1 MAAMKNVMTRAWEIA
16 KEAVAKFGG
25 KVKEY
30 FALSLKIAW
39 EEIKVPT
46 SVTVEL
52 VSGSRKYKSWVAEI
66 VGTHAKFKF
75 ERNFVNKFQGVE
87 LETNKIYTLEEGKV
101 YDVNNVNYRYYATV
115 RNGQLVEL
123 NEGEVM
129 ELVA

>member
-1 MAAMKNVMTRAWEIA
+1 MKNVMTRAWEIA

>member
-1 MAAMKNVMTRAWEIA
+1 MKNVMTRAWEIA
-16 KEAVAKFGG
+16 KEAVVKFGG

-30 FALSLKIAW
+30 FALSLKMAW
-39 EEIKVPT
+39 DEIKAPAA
-46 SVTVEL
+46 VTVEL

-75 ERNFVNKFQGVE
+75 ERNFVNEFQGIE

-101 YDVNNVNYRYYATV
+101 YDVNNVNDRYYATV

-129 ELVA
+129 ELVV

>member
-1 MAAMKNVMTRAWEIA
+1 MKNVMTIAWGIA
-16 KEAVAKFGG
+16 KEGAAKFGG
-25 KVKEY
+25 SVKSY
-30 FALSLKIAW
+30 FAEALKLAW
-39 EEIKVPT
+39 ASIKNVAKE
-46 SVTVEL
+46 VTVEL

-75 ERNFVNKFQGVE
+75 ERQFINKFKGVE

-101 YDVNNVNYRYYATV
+101 YDVNNVNSRYYATV

-123 NEGEVM
+123 NESEVM